1 MSGLI
6 KLHHSGNPAHLS
18 TNLFE
23 RPHMGRQI
31 QFVLSRGK
39 MTFKYVESKVIS
51 YVSDR
56 DPEQTPWEKN
66 YPGNCKQ
73 SGCQRT
79 GNLCCNQSIAR
90 PHRTPSCP
98 GLGHG
103 VLCLKQIPRSK
114 GWPEHLP
121 SGTPPACLLETGSLT
136 IFWLGWV
143 TMAWRTQ
150 ICPREPAWPEQVGG
164 EGWGERERSGF
175 HCFLKPSGHWFY

>member
-1 MSGLI
+1 MFFPHRRKTQSHLLPAVISAITYPPISGKRMSGLI

-39 MTFKYVESKVIS
+39 MSFKYVESKVIS

-66 YPGNCKQ
+66 YPENCKQ

-79 GNLCCNQSIAR
+79 GNLCCNLSTAH
-90 PHRTPSCP
+90 PHGTPSCP
-98 GLGHG
+98 ELGHG
-103 VLCLKQIPRSK
+103 VLCLRQSPRSQ
-114 GWPEHLP
+114 GLACTSSLRDTSCLPPRDLQPHHLP
-121 SGTPPACLLETGSLT
+121 AGLGDHSMENSGLP
-136 IFWLGWV
+136 
-143 TMAWRTQ
+143 
-150 ICPREPAWPEQVGG
+150 
-164 EGWGERERSGF
+164 
-175 HCFLKPSGHWFY
+175 

>member
-6 KLHHSGNPAHLS
+6 KLYHSGNPAHLS

-39 MTFKYVESKVIS
+39 MSFKYVESKVIS

-66 YPGNCKQ
+66 YPENCKQ

-79 GNLCCNQSIAR
+79 GNLCCNLSTAR
-90 PHRTPSCP
+90 PHGTSSCP
-98 GLGHG
+98 GLGHEYCASDRAR
-103 VLCLKQIPRSK
+103 VPK

-121 SGTPPACLLETGSLT
+121 AGTPPACLLETCSLA
-136 IFWLGWV
+136 IFRLGWV

-150 ICPREPAWPEQVGG
+150 VCPREPAWTNKLVGRA
-164 EGWGERERSGF
+164 GEREKGSGF
-175 HCFLKPSGHWFY
+175 HCFPKLSGHWFY